1 MNCFYRS
8 KVAIEKFAKKFI
20 QLFWEPEHNFFEE
33 EEKYQ
38 SLLSRE
44 LTDEEKEEYK
54 EYIREFKEDEK
65 ASKEIDDWIEKNEQN
80 SSDDE
85 WGLWSDERGQT
96 NPTVDSDD
104 EYTGGF

>member
-20 QLFWEPEHNFFEE
+20 QLFWEPEHNLFEE

-44 LTDEEKEEYK
+44 LTDEEKEKRK

-65 ASKEIDDWIEKNEQN
+65 ASKEIDDWIEQN

-85 WGLWSDERGQT
+85 WNLWSGERGQT
-96 NPTVDSDD
+96 NPTVDSDG
-104 EYTGGF
+104 EFTAGF